1 MRRVARR
8 KLIIQDLQNKLQK
21 YERRIQQMAENA
33 YKVRQAIE
41 MFSREAQDDAIH
53 IEGSEGVLSGGG
65 VSDREPGQPDVHD
78 SATPEAVLE
87 EQPAELSSN
96 SGDLGINSGSAV

>member
-41 MFSREAQDDAIH
+41 MFSREDSDATRDS
-53 IEGSEGVLSGGG
+53 GSEGQS
-65 VSDREPGQPDVHD
+65 SDGSANRDDGSIKLPDLD
-78 SATPEAVLE
+78 ATEAVLG
-87 EQPAELSSN
+87 EQQEKLSSH
-96 SGDLGINSGSAV
+96 